1 MTSRRARDTKL
12 CPSDLYSMYCEVQ
25 YIITVLALPLGMEIC
40 FSPTVSL
47 DALHRN
53 PCVPVNLSFDLSLSV
68 QMLGAE
74 CRKHQMDLPGPHS
87 DSHWGE

>member
-1 MTSRRARDTKL
+1 MH
-12 CPSDLYSMYCEVQ
+12 CEVQ
-25 YIITVLALPLGMEIC
+25 YIITVLALPLGLETYL
-40 FSPTVSL
+40 PLSL
-47 DALHRN
+47 SHSVPFKYLLNHN